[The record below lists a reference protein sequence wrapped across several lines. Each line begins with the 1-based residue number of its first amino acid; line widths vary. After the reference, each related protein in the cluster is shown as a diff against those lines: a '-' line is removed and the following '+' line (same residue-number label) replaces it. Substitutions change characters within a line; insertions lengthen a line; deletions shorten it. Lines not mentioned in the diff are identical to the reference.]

1 MANWSWYLGNNHYW
15 DVLLF
20 FGLGKNSGFVSR
32 RKMDCFVFCFGT
44 RKKKEMESIH
54 LMKGY

>member
-15 DVLLF
+15 DVVLF

-32 RKMDCFVFCFGT
+32 RKTVLFFVLVPGKK
-44 RKKKEMESIH
+44 RKWRVFT
-54 LMKGY
+54 